1 VNERIKRHLKPKPV
15 KMTAEEF
22 MIEWVLLRA
31 AFRVDFNG
39 ITAVESAHN
48 AWKRIQE
55 LKDKK

>member
-1 VNERIKRHLKPKPV
+1 
-15 KMTAEEF
+15 MTAEEF